1 MKDNGYDKITDSQ
14 FVNQVKIEFTSK
26 SITAWG
32 GLGVLIG
39 KFLERI
45 KFRDWVERHIPIK
58 ETSNNS
64 GGVYEKVLSQF
75 ITVLGG
81 GYRFSHLLLW
91 GHGIE
96 ALQEVFSVDWFP
108 KASTTLTRFWN
119 KIDKQFLAERLLEAC
134 RDLGKHI
141 IVWEK
146 IEEDNLNLDSSVLT
160 RYGMQEGAE
169 IGYNPQKPGRRSH
182 YPLLA
187 FLGSGY
193 VVNVWN
199 RAGNVSSGQNSVDF
213 FKQTVHSLGSKFKV
227 KYVLGDTGFYL
238 IDLIEYLESEG
249 YKYIISVPMMEI
261 LQKKIQRIKEWQ
273 QVDTGIEVSEFYFEH
288 LDKKWTRSRRYV
300 VVRQEESSR
309 PKASGKHPALFKEL
323 EELKSYRFSLYITN
337 DEESSPEEIWR
348 AYRPRANDENRVK
361 DLKEGYG
368 FAAFSLKN
376 FWATEAVMVMNALVF
391 HNLIHYLNRNIINTN
406 SALNQL
412 RTLKFKYFIIPALLG
427 SSAKYPILRL
437 GITNEKLKEKIK
449 SLLVKLD
456 NMAFN
461 LNCIAVDNKLGP
473 D

>member
-1 MKDNGYDKITDSQ
+1 MKELMTDKITNSF

-39 KFLERI
+39 KFLQKIE
-45 KFRDWVERHIPIK
+45 FREWVARHIPIV

-75 ITVLGG
+75 ITALSG

-91 GHGIE
+91 GHGVE

-119 KIDKQFLAERLLEAC
+119 KINKQSLAEKLGNGC
-134 RDLGKHI
+134 RALATNLVRWDQ
-141 IVWEK
+141 
-146 IEEDNLNLDSSVLT
+146 IEEDNLNLDSTVLT
-160 RYGMQEGAE
+160 RYGTQEGAE
-169 IGYNPQKPGRRSH
+169 VGHNPQKPGRRSH

-199 RAGNVSSGQNSVDF
+199 RSGNVSSGQNAVDF
-213 FKQTVHSLGSKFKV
+213 FKQTVWSLGPNFKV

-238 IDLIEYLESEG
+238 IEFIEDLESEN
-249 YKYIISVPMMEI
+249 YKYIIAVPMMEI
-261 LQKKIQRIKEWQ
+261 LQKEILRIQQWQ
-273 QVDTGIEVSEFYFEH
+273 PIERGIEVAEFYFEH
-288 LDKKWTRSRRYV
+288 LDPKWSRPRRYI
-300 VVRQEESSR
+300 VVRQEVSLR
-309 PKASGKHPALFKEL
+309 PQASGKQPALFKEL
-323 EELKSYRFSLYITN
+323 EELKSYRYSLYITN
-337 DEESSPEEIWR
+337 DAELCPEEVWR
-348 AYRPRANDENRVK
+348 VYRSRANDENVVK

-368 FAAFSLKN
+368 FAAFSLDN

-391 HNLIHYLNRNIINTN
+391 HNLIHYLNRNILNPD
-406 SALNQL
+406 APLNQL
-412 RTLKFKYFIIPALLG
+412 KTLKLKYFIIPAILG
-427 SSAKYPILRL
+427 SAAKYSVLRL
-437 GITNEKLKEKIK
+437 AVTNERMKEKIK
-449 SLLVKLD
+449 SFLVKLD
-456 NMAFN
+456 NIAVK
-461 LNCIAVDNKLGP
+461 LNCIAVDPKLAP

>member
-1 MKDNGYDKITDSQ
+1 MKELKTDKFTDSQ

-39 KFLERI
+39 KFLEKI
-45 KFRDWVERHIPIK
+45 EFRDWVERHIPIA

-64 GGVYEKVLSQF
+64 GGIYEKVLSQF

-96 ALQEVFSVDWFP
+96 ALQEVFCVDWFP

-119 KIDKQFLAERLLEAC
+119 KINKQSLAEQLGDGC
-134 RDLGKHI
+134 RGLAKHI
-141 IVWEK
+141 VSWEK
-146 IEEDNLNLDSSVLT
+146 IEEDNLNLDSTVLT
-160 RYGMQEGAE
+160 RYGTQEGAE

-187 FLGSGY
+187 FLGLGY

-199 RAGNVSSGQNSVDF
+199 RSGNVSSGQRSVDF
-213 FKQTVHSLGSKFKV
+213 FKQTIHSLGANFKV

-238 IDLIEYLESEG
+238 IEFIEHLESEH
-249 YKYIISVPMMEI
+249 YKYIIAVPMMEI
-261 LQKKIQRIKEWQ
+261 LQKQILRIKEWQ
-273 QVDTGIEVSEFYFEH
+273 RVDTGIEVAEFYFEH
-288 LDKKWTRSRRYV
+288 LDQKWTRSRRYV
-300 VVRQEESSR
+300 VVRQEQSLR
-309 PKASGKHPALFKEL
+309 PKASGKHPTLFKEL
-323 EELKSYRFSLYITN
+323 EELKSYRYSLYITN
-337 DEESSPEEIWR
+337 DEELCPEETWR
-348 AYRPRANDENRVK
+348 AYRPRANDENVVK

-368 FAAFSLKN
+368 FAAFNLDN

-391 HNLIHYLNRNIINTN
+391 HNLIHYLNRNILNPN
-406 SALNQL
+406 SVTNQL
-412 RTLKFKYFIIPALLG
+412 KTLKLKYFIIPALLG
-427 SSAKYPILRL
+427 SAAKYSVLRL
-437 GITNEKLKEKIK
+437 GITNEKLKEKMK
-449 SLLVKLD
+449 SFLMKLD
-456 NMAFN
+456 NLTFN
-461 LNCIAVDNKLGP
+461 LNCIAVDPKLAP